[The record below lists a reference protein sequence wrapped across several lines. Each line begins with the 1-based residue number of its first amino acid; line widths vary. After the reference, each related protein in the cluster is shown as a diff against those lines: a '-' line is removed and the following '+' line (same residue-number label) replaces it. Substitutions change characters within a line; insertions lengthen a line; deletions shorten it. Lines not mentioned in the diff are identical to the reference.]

1 MFAGTHTMKALRQ
14 VYRVIHMLRCK
25 KEIRRMWMYSNVDK
39 CDEALPMSRL
49 QVVQPP
55 TCITQP
61 SLRAQIGYAW
71 WEAQLVLHPAVPCLQ
86 AISWAGGP
94 RLCIVRMPDALFL
107 FRVAS
112 YGSSSDTAASC
123 AWYAGQN
130 PDRPIHKCS
139 LFRRLLGPRS
149 NRVQI
154 EWSENIVI
162 DSVRPLQWLL
172 IA

>member
-1 MFAGTHTMKALRQ
+1 MFAGTNTTKALRQ
-14 VYRVIHMLRCK
+14 VYRVINMLRCK
-25 KEIRRMWMYSNVDK
+25 KEISRVWMYNEVSE
-39 CDEALPMSRL
+39 CDNALPMSRL
-49 QVVQPP
+49 RVVQPS
-55 TCITQP
+55 TCITRP
-61 SLRAQIGYAW
+61 SLGVRIGYAW

-123 AWYAGQN
+123 AWYARQN

-139 LFRRLLGPRS
+139 HFRRLLGPRS
-149 NRVQI
+149 NRVRI
-154 EWSENIVI
+154 EWSENIVRR
-162 DSVRPLQWLL
+162 VG
-172 IA
+172 